1 MLVLSR
7 KVNEQIVIGDNV
19 KITICRIK
27 GNAISIGIDAPRE
40 VPVVRGELLAKR
52 RAALEA
58 DVVDASESTARQDE
72 SRPFA
77 NSQTLSLAQVN
88 SAKRAARQQ
97 RKNNANKV
105 VNRLDADQEPVVFV
119 GKVGVDGKNADLRP
133 LVADR
138 NPNRSAPLSQF
149 VAAS

>member
-7 KVNEQIVIGDNV
+7 KMNEQIIIGDNV

-27 GNAISIGIDAPRE
+27 GNAISIGIEAPRE

-52 RAALEA
+52 RAALET
-58 DVVDASESTARQDE
+58 DIVDASESAARQDA

-77 NSQTLSLAQVN
+77 NSQTTSLTEVN
-88 SAKRAARQQ
+88 SAKRAARAK
-97 RKNNANKV
+97 RKASGHAP
-105 VNRLDADQEPVVFV
+105 VNRLDADREPVVFV
-119 GKVGVDGKNADLRP
+119 GKVGVDGSNAGLRP
-133 LVADR
+133 LVAER
-138 NPNRSAPLSQF
+138 NPNCPAPLAHF